1 MVVPV
6 LTNNIMAGDVF
17 IRDDLSREYSIDSVL
32 VANAGATPVFYQAG
46 TPMVGAVFANEAAL
60 AGTTVDGFVFES
72 MYVQPGGTRVPIA
85 RRPEGIV
92 INSNMVPL
100 TDPAGNALL
109 LTAYQTTWTRLGW
122 VARAEPAQ
130 QTVQTT

>member
-1 MVVPV
+1 
-6 LTNNIMAGDVF
+6 MAGDVF

-32 VANAGATPVFYQAG
+32 VANAGTTPVFYQAG
-46 TPMVGAVFANEAAL
+46 TPMVGAAFATGAVLTANA
-60 AGTTVDGFVFES
+60 TVDGFVFES

-109 LTAYQTTWTRLGW
+109 LSSYQLNWTRLFW
-122 VARAEPAQ
+122 VARAEPPQ
-130 QTVQTT
+130 QMTQTN